1 MGKKSKYKQM
11 LSKNMAEIM
20 NFYTESG
27 GIKIKTTI
35 EIEKRY
41 KNGGKWKDTYMR
53 TASNEDYL
61 NLINRLMLANMENMK
76 ERTREYLPLPQV
88 VK

>member
-1 MGKKSKYKQM
+1 
-11 LSKNMAEIM
+11 
-20 NFYTESG
+20 
-27 GIKIKTTI
+27 
-35 EIEKRY
+35 
-41 KNGGKWKDTYMR
+41 MR